1 METKCLQI
9 FGQRLRELR
18 EERGISQRELAE
30 IIGISKGAVYYYE
43 SDGRAPDIVT
53 LEKLCDY
60 FGVSADYLLGRTNA
74 RTPKL
79 KLKSVCEKVGLSDK
93 SVLMLARLKKENNP
107 RLRIINLLLEQADS
121 DIEDNYEL
129 EGRYEGSVLNAVCRY
144 AGRHNY
150 SSINEWEAE
159 ELFRDTIGQDNEAL
173 CIYDSPSNP
182 PGYIPAHL
190 YNAAYQI
197 ILNQATEAIKDFYG
211 FYDDL
216 VMNELLLENELFDN
230 ALPGEEH

>member
-121 DIEDNYEL
+121 DIADSYEL

-144 AGRHNY
+144 VGRYN
-150 SSINEWEAE
+150 SINEWAAE

-173 CIYDSPSNP
+173 CIFDSPSNP
-182 PGYIPAHL
+182 PGYIPTYL
-190 YNAAYQI
+190 YNATYQI
-197 ILNQATEAIKDFYG
+197 ILNQATEAIKDFY
-211 FYDDL
+211 DL
-216 VMNELLLENELFDN
+216 VMQELLLENELFDD
-230 ALPGEEH
+230 ALPDEKYK

>member
-9 FGQRLRELR
+9 FGQRLKELR

-60 FGVSADYLLGRTNA
+60 FEVSADYLLGRTNA

-93 SVLMLARLKKENNP
+93 SVLMLARLKKDKCS
-107 RLRIINLLLEQADS
+107 RLRIINLLLEQAAD
-121 DIEDNYEL
+121 DIEDDYEFD
-129 EGRYEGSVLNAVCRY
+129 GIFEGSVLNAVCRY
-144 AGRHNY
+144 LDGSTDIYLSEEFEDYATDPRRY
-150 SSINEWEAE
+150 ARIRLAVRKLIFDQVLEAVKIFE
-159 ELFRDTIGQDNEAL
+159 V
-173 CIYDSPSNP
+173 S
-182 PGYIPAHL
+182 
-190 YNAAYQI
+190 
-197 ILNQATEAIKDFYG
+197 
-211 FYDDL
+211 
-216 VMNELLLENELFDN
+216 
-230 ALPGEEH
+230 